1 MQKIKIRLPATITN
15 FGPGVQSLGL
25 AVGLYVTVEI
35 SGRKDDALT
44 LEMKGEGA
52 DHPISPLKHPVAL
65 GVQRFFQTV
74 EKTPIGINIRV
85 ENQIPLNSGLGAESA
100 MTLTG
105 ILGANFLMGEV
116 YTWADLLETAADL
129 IQPDRVVTAIHGGL
143 TASLLQE
150 GELTYRSLP
159 AAALKVIV
167 VVPQAEHYNPP
178 DLPERVLLRDA
189 LHNLQRMPLLIE
201 ALRLGDLKLLARMM
215 DDRLSL
221 PHRSSALRD
230 YEAVAATSK
239 RMGALAV
246 SLCGEG
252 PTLIAFAENRHERIA
267 DEIRLTLRDMGV
279 TARTWVLPVD
289 TQGIVFSIM
298 QSA

>member
-1 MQKIKIRLPATITN
+1 MQKIKICLPATITN

-35 SGRKDDALT
+35 SGRKDDALK
-44 LEMKGEGA
+44 LDMKGEGA
-52 DHPISPLKHPVAL
+52 DHLTSPLKHPVVL
-65 GVQRFFQTV
+65 GVERFFQTI
-74 EKTPIGINIRV
+74 EKTHLGINIRV

-100 MTLTG
+100 MMLAG

-116 YTWADLLETAADL
+116 YTWADLLEIAADL

-143 TASLLQE
+143 TASLLHE

-167 VVPQAEHYNPP
+167 IVPQIEPYSPP
-178 DLPERVLLRDA
+178 ELPERVLLSAA
-189 LHNLQRMPLLIE
+189 LHNLQRMPLFIE

-221 PHRSSALRD
+221 PQRSGAIPG
-230 YEAVAATSK
+230 YEAVVATAR

-246 SLCGEG
+246 SLSGEG
-252 PTLIAFAENRHERIA
+252 PTMIAFAENRQERIA
-267 DEIRLTLRDMGV
+267 DEMRLTLRDAGIM
-279 TARTWVLPVD
+279 ARTWVLPVD